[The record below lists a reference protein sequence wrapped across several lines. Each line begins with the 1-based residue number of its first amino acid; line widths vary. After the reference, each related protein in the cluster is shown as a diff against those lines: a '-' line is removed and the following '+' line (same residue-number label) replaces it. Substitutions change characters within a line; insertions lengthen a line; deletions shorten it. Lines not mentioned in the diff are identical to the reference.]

1 MKRAIAII
9 ALLLTVWLLWPKH
22 SAAENEAA
30 VSVSSQKQS
39 FAALEV
45 SAVDFRKSILRI
57 CPDAFLEGD
66 PELWLEQSENEKYL
80 RVGGREISAMT
91 INQIFLLGSE
101 AFELCWT
108 GENFLFEING
118 IDKAYSEA

>member
-9 ALLLTVWLLWPKH
+9 ALLLTVWPLWVKY

-39 FAALEV
+39 FALLEV

-57 CPDAFLEGD
+57 CPDALLEGD
-66 PELWLEQSENEKYL
+66 PELWLGQSESKKYV
-80 RVGGREISAMT
+80 RVGGLEISAMT
-91 INQIFLLGSE
+91 MNQIFLLGSE
-101 AFELCWT
+101 DFELCWT
-108 GENFLFEING
+108 GESFLFEING